1 MPKDISKIEEEIRKI
16 NEAEVEAIEEKEELN
31 EIEDDDEEVEAIEE
45 LTDII
50 AEEIVE
56 EELEKLDDITDLAAI
71 EIVAEEVMDEILET
85 AELEELGMD
94 IPADVDDAEN
104 EIVEGSGLPQIDF
117 GSITE
122 VTY

>member
-1 MPKDISKIEEEIRKI
+1 M
-16 NEAEVEAIEEKEELN
+16 N
-31 EIEDDDEEVEAIEE
+31 EIEDEEEEEAIEE

-50 AEEIVE
+50 AEEIVA
-56 EELEKLDDITDLAAI
+56 EELEKFDDITDLAAI
-71 EIVAEEVMDEILET
+71 EIVAEEVMDEILED

-94 IPADVDDAEN
+94 IPDDAEN

>member
-1 MPKDISKIEEEIRKI
+1 MVPLELLLTSQLFLSEIQMNLHQILIRSSHPLLVQFTDPKISQRLKK
-16 NEAEVEAIEEKEELN
+16 
-31 EIEDDDEEVEAIEE
+31 
-45 LTDII
+45 
-50 AEEIVE
+50 
-56 EELEKLDDITDLAAI
+56 KLDDITDLAAI
-71 EIVAEEVMDEILET
+71 EIVAEEVMDEILED

-94 IPADVDDAEN
+94 IPDDAEN